1 MKKSIKINMIMN
13 MLLSVSNFVFPLIT
27 YSYVARILL
36 PEGTGKINFAQSVL
50 SIFSYI
56 ASLGIYNYG
65 IRECSKVREDR
76 EKLSK
81 LAHEIVMVNLIAT
94 VIAYILLIGAIL
106 LIPKLKSNG
115 LLIIVMSS
123 TMLLNVLGIEWLYVA
138 MEMYSYITIRSLLFK
153 AVSVALIFLFIHTK
167 EDYIIYGG
175 LTIFASSASYILNFI
190 NARKYIDFRWIGNY
204 NLKKHIKPI
213 MVFFSSSI
221 IITIYGQFDSLMI
234 GFLKGDV
241 ENGIYGA
248 AVKIKSIVTALTAS
262 IGSVFIPQI
271 TIAFKEK
278 CKASIVDLST
288 KYMRMI
294 CLLVWP
300 IAIFSAICARDLLL
314 FVCGSDYLAADGTLI
329 VLMICTIILTGT
341 NLYGNLILVPSGKEG
356 IVSIS
361 VFIGLLINVFGNFLM
376 IPRWGALGAAV
387 ATALTETFNLCF
399 MGLKCRTERMELK
412 SNIGLKLYVI
422 PLVVSALVLFGV
434 VHYGVPGNVFF
445 RLVIETIVMFGIYYF
460 SLIGLKEPIIWSVLR
475 KCTRWRNR

>member
-1 MKKSIKINMIMN
+1 MKKSIKRNMLMN

-65 IRECSKVREDR
+65 IRECAKVRNDR

-81 LAHEIVMVNLIAT
+81 LAQEIIAVNLIAT
-94 VIAYILLIGAIL
+94 VFAYLLLIGAIL
-106 LIPKLKSNG
+106 LIPKLNSNG
-115 LLIIVMSS
+115 LLIMVMSS
-123 TMLLNVLGIEWLYVA
+123 SMLLNVLGIEWLYVA

-153 AVSVALIFLFIHTK
+153 TLSVVLIFLLVHTR
-167 EDYIIYGG
+167 EDYIIYGA

-190 NARKYIDFRWIGNY
+190 NARKYIDFKRFGQY
-204 NLKKHIKPI
+204 NLKQHIKPI

-234 GFLKGDV
+234 GFLKGDA

-271 TIAFKEK
+271 TIGFKEQNRK
-278 CKASIVDLST
+278 GITDLLT

-300 IAIFSAICARDLLL
+300 VAIFSAICARDLLL
-314 FVCGSDYLAADGTLI
+314 FVCGAEYLTADSTLV

-341 NLYGNLILVPSGKEG
+341 NLFGNLILVPRGNEGK
-356 IVSIS
+356 VSTS
-361 VFIGLLINVFGNFLM
+361 VFIGLLINVCGNFLM
-376 IPRWGALGAAV
+376 IPHWGALGAAI

-399 MGLKCRTERMELK
+399 MGSQCRTESKELK
-412 SNIGLKLYVI
+412 TSLNIKKYVI
-422 PLVVSALVLFGV
+422 PLAASALILFV
-434 VHYGVPGNVFF
+434 IVKYGVPGNVFV
-445 RLVIETIVMFGIYYF
+445 RLVIQTVVMFGIYYC
-460 SLIGLKEPIIWSVLR
+460 SLIVLKEPIIWSVLEKCWKR
-475 KCTRWRNR
+475 KNR

>member
-1 MKKSIKINMIMN
+1 MKKSIKRNMLMN

-65 IRECSKVREDR
+65 IRECAKVRNDR

-81 LAHEIVMVNLIAT
+81 LAQEIIAVNLIAT
-94 VIAYILLIGAIL
+94 VFAYLLLIGAIL
-106 LIPKLKSNG
+106 LIPKLNSNG
-115 LLIIVMSS
+115 LLIMVMSS
-123 TMLLNVLGIEWLYVA
+123 SMLLNVLGIEWLYVA
-138 MEMYSYITIRSLLFK
+138 MEMYSYITIRSLMFK
-153 AVSVALIFLFIHTK
+153 TLSVVLIFLLVHTR
-167 EDYIIYGG
+167 EDYIIYGA

-190 NARKYIDFRWIGNY
+190 NARKYIDFKRFGQY
-204 NLKKHIKPI
+204 NLKQHIKPI

-234 GFLKGDV
+234 GFLKGDA

-271 TIAFKEK
+271 TIGFKEQNGK
-278 CKASIVDLST
+278 GITDLLT

-300 IAIFSAICARDLLL
+300 VAIFSAICARDLLL
-314 FVCGSDYLAADGTLI
+314 FVCGAEYLTADSTLV
-329 VLMICTIILTGT
+329 VLMICTVILTGT
-341 NLYGNLILVPSGKEG
+341 NLFGNLILVPRGSEGK
-356 IVSIS
+356 VSTS
-361 VFIGLLINVFGNFLM
+361 VLIGLLINVCGNFLM
-376 IPRWGALGAAV
+376 IPHWGALGAAI

-399 MGLKCRTERMELK
+399 MGNQCRTVSRELK
-412 SNIGLKLYVI
+412 ASLNIKKYVI
-422 PLVVSALVLFGV
+422 PLAASAFILFV
-434 VHYGVPGNVFF
+434 FVKYGVPGNVFV
-445 RLVIETIVMFGIYYF
+445 RLVIQTIVMFGIYYC
-460 SLIGLKEPIIWSVLR
+460 SLIVLKEPIIWSVLKKCWKR
-475 KCTRWRNR
+475 KNR